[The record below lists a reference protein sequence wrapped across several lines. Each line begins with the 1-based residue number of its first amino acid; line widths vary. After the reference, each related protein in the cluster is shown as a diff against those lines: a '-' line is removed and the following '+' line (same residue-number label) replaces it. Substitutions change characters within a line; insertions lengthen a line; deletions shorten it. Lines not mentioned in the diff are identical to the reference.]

1 MNEQT
6 PHLGLPLPHPANDL
20 GSDVLRLR
28 AALQTLDG
36 HVGALQT
43 ALQSDDVALDQLQEL
58 VDAIKANRGDIAALL
73 SLKASAE
80 ALEAEVQ
87 ARQQGDEALAQQLV
101 EKTKS
106 LDDLQWQPISTNIA
120 AKAGQRYLLL
130 ESVTVTLPET
140 THVTAGSVIEFAKLS
155 SACPVIQPSDDA
167 RVFVGGNSGDS
178 VLFNIDARILFV
190 FNGDSWEV

>member
-140 THVTAGSVIEFAKLS
+140 THVTVGAAIEFAKLS
-155 SACPVIQPSDDA
+155 SASPVIQAGDDTHILV
-167 RVFVGGNSGDS
+167 RGNSGDS

-190 FNGDSWEV
+190 FNGSSWEL